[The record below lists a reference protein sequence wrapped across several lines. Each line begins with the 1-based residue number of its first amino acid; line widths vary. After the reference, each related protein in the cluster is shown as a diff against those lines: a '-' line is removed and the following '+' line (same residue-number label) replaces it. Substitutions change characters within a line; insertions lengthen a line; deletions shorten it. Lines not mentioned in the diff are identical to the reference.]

1 MNERSSPQVAVSAPA
16 APAPFPWVRLLLH
29 PAHSLPTTAAA
40 VGLGSAL
47 ALHDGVFSFPR
58 AVLAFLA
65 SWFIHV
71 AGLFWENYWLLTRHA
86 GLREHPELADA
97 VARGALSLA
106 ALRRVTFTWLT
117 LGILTGSLLLPAAG
131 VMAPVFGAIGIIAA
145 AGYCAGPVSWTR
157 LGIGEF
163 IFLAMFGVVMVVG
176 AYYVQAAPFLGH
188 PGSGE
193 VVRAALPFRAFVI
206 GLPLG
211 AIINNVMLV
220 DDLSDI
226 AVDRAKGWR
235 TRPVCWGVGP
245 ARLEYVGWLLVA
257 YALPFWFWRGLGFS
271 AWILLP
277 LATLPLAAA
286 AVRQLYTTPPA
297 DVEPLSP
304 RTATLGLFFSVL
316 LAAGIV
322 LSR

>member
-1 MNERSSPQVAVSAPA
+1 MSASVE
-16 APAPFPWVRLLLH
+16 APSFPWIRLLLH

-47 ALHDGVFSFPR
+47 AFHDGVFSLPR
-58 AVLAFLA
+58 ALLAFLA

-71 AGLFWENYWLLTRHA
+71 AGLFWENYWLLTRYA
-86 GLREHPELADA
+86 SLREHPEMADA
-97 VARGALSLA
+97 VESGALSLA
-106 ALRRVTFTWLT
+106 TLRRVTITWLV
-117 LGILTGSLLLPAAG
+117 LGLITGALLLPAAG
-131 VMAPVFGAIGIIAA
+131 IMTPVLGAIGIIAA
-145 AGYCAGPVSWTR
+145 ATYCAGPFSCTR

-163 IFLAMFGVVMVVG
+163 VFFTMFGVVMVVG
-176 AYYVQAAPFLGH
+176 SYYVQAAPILGH

-193 VVRAALPFRAFVI
+193 IVFAALPFHVFVI
-206 GLPLG
+206 GMPLG

-226 AVDRAKGWR
+226 DVDRVKGWR
-235 TRPVCWGVGP
+235 TRPVCWGVRA
-245 ARLEYVGWLLVA
+245 ARLEYIGWLLVA
-257 YALPFWFWRGLGFS
+257 YALPVWFWRGLGFS

-277 LATLPLAAA
+277 FATLPLAVA
-286 AVRQLYTTPPA
+286 AVRKLYATAPV

-304 RTATLGLFFSVL
+304 RTAALGLIFSVL
-316 LAAGIV
+316 LSIGVV

>member
-1 MNERSSPQVAVSAPA
+1 M
-16 APAPFPWVRLLLH
+16 
-29 PAHSLPTTAAA
+29 
-40 VGLGSAL
+40 
-47 ALHDGVFSFPR
+47 
-58 AVLAFLA
+58 
-65 SWFIHV
+65 

-86 GLREHPELADA
+86 SLREHPELADA
-97 VARGALSLA
+97 VASGALSLA
-106 ALRRVTFTWLT
+106 ALRRVTITWLV
-117 LGILTGSLLLPAAG
+117 LGVVTGALLLPAAG
-131 VMAPVFGAIGIIAA
+131 VMTPVFGAIGIIAA
-145 AGYCAGPVSWTR
+145 AGFCAGPVSCMR

-163 IFLAMFGVVMVVG
+163 VFLTMFGVVMVVG
-176 AYYVQAAPFLGH
+176 AYYVQAAPILGH

-193 VVRAALPFRAFVI
+193 IVGAALPFHAFVI

-257 YALPFWFWRGLGFS
+257 YALLVWFWLGLGFS

-277 LATLPLAAA
+277 FATLPLAAA
-286 AVRQLYTTPPA
+286 AVRRLYATAPA

-304 RTATLGLFFSVL
+304 RTAALGLLFSAL
-316 LAAGIV
+316 LSAGIV

>member
-1 MNERSSPQVAVSAPA
+1 
-16 APAPFPWVRLLLH
+16 VRLLLH

-47 ALHDGVFSFPR
+47 AFHDGVFSLPR
-58 AVLAFLA
+58 ALLAFLA

-86 GLREHPELADA
+86 SLREHPEMADA
-97 VARGALSLA
+97 VDSGALSLA
-106 ALRRVTFTWLT
+106 ALRRVMITWLVFG
-117 LGILTGSLLLPAAG
+117 LVTGALLLPAAG
-131 VMAPVFGAIGIIAA
+131 VMTPVFGAIGIIAA
-145 AGYCAGPVSWTR
+145 ATYAAGPFSITR

-163 IFLAMFGVVMVVG
+163 VFFSMFGIVMVVG
-176 AYYVQAAPFLGH
+176 GYYVQAAPILGN

-193 VVRAALPFRAFVI
+193 IVRAALPFHVFVI

-226 AVDRAKGWR
+226 DVDRAKGWR
-235 TRPVCWGVGP
+235 TRPVIWGVRA
-245 ARLEYVGWLLVA
+245 ARLEYIGWLLVA

-277 LATLPLAAA
+277 LATLPLAAL
-286 AVRQLYTTPPA
+286 AVRKLYATPPA

-304 RTATLGLFFSVL
+304 RTAALGLLFTVL
-316 LAAGIV
+316 LATGIL